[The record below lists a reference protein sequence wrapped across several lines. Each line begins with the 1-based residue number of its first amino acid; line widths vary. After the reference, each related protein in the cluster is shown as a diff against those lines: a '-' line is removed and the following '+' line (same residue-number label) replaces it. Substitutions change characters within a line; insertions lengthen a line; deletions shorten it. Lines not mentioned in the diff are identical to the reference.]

1 MGVKQRKDGRW
12 VCYYRARDGSGKTV
26 YEYFGRG
33 QEGLAAAR
41 QRDDELGLRRYKPKN
56 PAGGGTPF
64 YRLAKAYATNKQFS
78 ENSRKHL
85 DIRLEI
91 NILPFFGNRI
101 AEDLKHSDMDQYV
114 KHRLAQGVKFSTIS
128 RELTDVKAI
137 LNWSTRRQPPLI
149 AINPVRDYQKP
160 KPDDAIVFPPT
171 RSEVQAILAAASDHI
186 KRAIFVSYY
195 TGLRPGAVEL
205 LSLVWENVNWENES
219 LQVLSAHKGGPIRR
233 VVDLHADF
241 IPLLTEWHKKD
252 KLLWKKKDISDR
264 PIIHYHKKP
273 IKKIQTAWAGTLERA
288 KITRRIRPYDLR
300 HEFVTRALEGGADLK
315 TVSEIVG
322 SAPGTLMKHY
332 QHVSN
337 PLRKRTINGL
347 EKMTEIDR
355 PHTRPYNK
363 SRAKK
368 KRDKNLK

>member
-41 QRDDELGLRRYKPKN
+41 QRDDELGLRRYKPKKSK
-56 PAGGGTPF
+56 GTGTPF
-64 YRLAKAYATNKQFS
+64 YQLAKAYTTNKQFN

-171 RSEVQAILAAASDHI
+171 RAEVQAILAAASEHI
-186 KRAIFVSYY
+186 KRAIFLSYY

-205 LSLVWENVNWENES
+205 LSLVWENINWESES

-241 IPLLTEWHKKD
+241 FPLLIQWHKKD

-273 IKKIQTAWAGTLERA
+273 IKKIQTAWAGTLKRA

-368 KRDKNLK
+368 NSDKNPK